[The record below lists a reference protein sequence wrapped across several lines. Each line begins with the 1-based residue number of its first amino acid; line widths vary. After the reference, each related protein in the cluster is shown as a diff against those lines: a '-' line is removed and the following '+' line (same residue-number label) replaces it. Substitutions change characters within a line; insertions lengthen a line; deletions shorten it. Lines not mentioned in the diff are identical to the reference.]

1 MRIIG
6 LAVLIL
12 SSSVLAESG
21 HPITFKCDK
30 LPPECV
36 RQSPCGIRTFYRPR
50 SQGTNM
56 ARYVAGWK
64 EYLPGCD
71 DRAWGNL
78 SLAVEYSRSRNGER
92 IAQYLFGSTQLH
104 FSGSEVQDRCCNDLL
119 ADYFGLPTTFKGS
132 IAFEPRIDNV
142 ILAINYYLGLDQW
155 CDGLYFKFNMPIVV
169 TRWDLGIHCNEVN
182 NISPQE
188 RPVFPSCYMSSQK
201 DKKDQIEP
209 NQAET
214 ALSIREALSGN
225 FVFGDMQQPFM
236 FGAFACGR
244 EQKTAVA
251 QLDFILGY
259 NIVANERGH
268 FGLYIITVVPTGNSP
283 ENKIIF
289 EPIVGNTRLWELG
302 VGTSFHYDLVRWG
315 CHKVGFLVNGILTHQ
330 FKHNQIRSFDLIGH
344 GPMSRYMLL
353 KEFTLD
359 ENKNLEYSGRMVNAI
374 DFATRKVRV
383 GGSVKLDLA
392 AKLTYY
398 YSRFGL
404 DLGYNIY
411 ARTKEKLKLRPDLFP
426 SDLNNKSLGIKG
438 TEGVCYSIVN
448 TQTGKVTATE
458 RLNSTQNRAT
468 ICSGATVVNGT
479 AVDNPKAITVGPD
492 EEARTWNNEK
502 AFESDPPIL
511 ITIDSL
517 DIISG
522 SSPHQLTHKFFAH
535 MSYTAGDV
543 PWEPQ
548 IGIGGEIEVDGRERL
563 LAGLDQWGFW
573 VKFAC
578 SF

>member
-12 SSSVLAESG
+12 SSTLIAETAI
-21 HPITFKCDK
+21 PLTYKCDK

-36 RQSPCGIRTFYRPR
+36 RESPCGTRTFYRPR

-56 ARYVAGWK
+56 ARYIAGWK

-71 DRAWGNL
+71 DRVWGNL
-78 SLAVEYSRSRNGER
+78 SLALEYSHSRNGER
-92 IAQYLFGSTQLH
+92 IAHYLFGSNQLH

-119 ADYFGLPTTFKGS
+119 ADYFGLPTTFEGTL
-132 IAFEPRIDNV
+132 AFEPRIDNI
-142 ILAINYYLGLDQW
+142 ILAFNYYLGLDQW
-155 CDGLYFKFNMPIVV
+155 CDGLYFKCNMPVVV
-169 TRWDLGIHCNEVN
+169 TRWNLGINCNESN
-182 NISPQE
+182 TISSQE
-188 RPVFPSCYMSSQK
+188 RPVFPLCYMSSQK
-201 DKKDQIEP
+201 DSESQIKPDQVD
-209 NQAET
+209 T
-214 ALSIREALSGN
+214 ALSIREALSGD

-236 FGAFACGR
+236 FGAFARGR

-259 NIVANERGH
+259 TIAANERGH
-268 FGLYIITVVPTGNSP
+268 FGVYLLTVVPTGNSP
-283 ENKIIF
+283 ENKILF
-289 EPIVGNTRLWELG
+289 EPLVGNTHLWELG
-302 VGTSFHYDLVRWG
+302 PGVSFHYDLVRWG
-315 CHKVGFLVNGILTHQ
+315 CHKVEFLVNGILTHQ

-344 GPMSRYMLL
+344 GSMSRYMLL

-359 ENKNLEYSGRMVNAI
+359 ADKNLEYSGRMVNAI
-374 DFATRKVRV
+374 DFATRTVRV

-392 AKLTYY
+392 AKLSYY

-404 DLGYNIY
+404 DLGYNVY
-411 ARTKEKLKLRPDLFP
+411 ARTKEKLKVRPDLYP
-426 SDLNNKSLGIKG
+426 SDFNSKSLGIKG
-438 TEGVCYSIVN
+438 TEGVCYSRVNQAGIV
-448 TQTGKVTATE
+448 TGTK
-458 RLNSTQNRAT
+458 RLTSTQNQAT
-468 ICSGATVVNGT
+468 ISRGRV
-479 AVDNPKAITVGPD
+479 VDNPKEITVGAN
-492 EEARTWNNEK
+492 EAARTWNDQT
-502 AFESDPPIL
+502 AFESDPPLL

-522 SSPHQLTHKFFAH
+522 ASPHQLTHKLFGH

-548 IGIGGEIEVDGRERL
+548 IGVGGEVEFDGRERL

-573 VKFAC
+573 VKFTC